1 MGWNVTDLLPQLEL
15 RTLLLIL
22 RPIDPATF
30 EARGHTVRSR
40 DEKCSSKHLQEAVK
54 LSPRLW

>member
-22 RPIDPATF
+22 QPIDPATS
-30 EARGHTVRSR
+30 EARGHTVRIR
-40 DEKCSSKHLQEAVK
+40 DENAHLSTLQEAVK
-54 LSPRLW
+54 LSLRLW